1 MGNLRERTL
10 NDSVC
15 REDYTNYL
23 VGKYFGILKDREKHK
38 PYDKLLDSLV
48 SDLIGAVEEYDCVN
62 LHKLFYKTLSL
73 KYLTYP
79 IFRENIMECIQLV
92 KGIFGEGVHYDR

>member
-1 MGNLRERTL
+1 MENLQGRTL
-10 NDSVC
+10 NESIC
-15 REDYTNYL
+15 REGYANYL

-48 SDLIGAVEEYDCVN
+48 LDLIGAVEEYDCIN

-92 KGIFGEGVHYDR
+92 KGIFGEDVTYGR